1 MTRDEVRNLMH
12 DYYDNLLSAD
22 EKSRIESYLEEFE
35 DIAKEYELLRKL
47 LDKAQTLPIGIKTPK
62 SVLEKVSDE
71 LLTKSLEK
79 IESDKQ
85 KKLRELTE
93 NTEKEGEKRKK
104 LKKIGGITSSQIS
117 EPSSVSSKKFPKKIL
132 IIVLVLLLCIAG
144 YFAYDYLITNL
155 PWQLRAEYG
164 QYQIG
169 PNISSK
175 QTLNEQEVLS
185 TLDSSKV
192 ALTVPNA
199 GRIELRSFSSVQLI
213 KGKDKDNIISLLSGK
228 LYAECKIDDPRLT
241 IKTLPVNIIAK
252 GGDFSVDVDDQGD
265 VNVKTQNGIVLLE
278 SSKEKLLLIQD
289 HVCKVKPN
297 GNIGIPYHID
307 AAPELV
313 QLIYAASFD
322 EQKVFN
328 PAQILALA
336 TPLDGITL
344 LYLIKEINNRSD
356 RSAIYQKLSE
366 FYPPPPGITQE
377 GIINLNE
384 EMFETWLN
392 DIEWQI

>member
-12 DYYDNLLSAD
+12 DYFDDLLSAD
-22 EKSRIESYLEEFE
+22 ERSTIESYLEEFD

-47 LDKAQTLPIGIKTPK
+47 LDKAQTLPIGIKTPDTILK
-62 SVLEKVSDE
+62 KVSDE

-104 LKKIGGITSSQIS
+104 LKKNGGVTSSQIS
-117 EPSSVSSKKFPKKIL
+117 EPSSVASKKFPKKIF
-132 IIVLVLLLCIAG
+132 IIALVILLCIAG
-144 YFAYDYLITNL
+144 YFAYDYFVTNL

-175 QTLNEQEVLS
+175 QVLDEQEILS

-192 ALTVPNA
+192 AVTIPNA
-199 GRIELRSFSSVQLI
+199 GRIELRSFSSIRLI

-228 LYAECKIDDPRLT
+228 LDAKCKIDDPRLT

-252 GGDFSVDVDDQGD
+252 GGNFSVGVGDQGD
-265 VNVKTQNGIVLLE
+265 VNVKTQNGIVQLE
-278 SSKEKLLLIQD
+278 SSKEKLILIQD
-289 HVCKVKPN
+289 HSCKVMPN

-307 AAPELV
+307 AEPEFVKLV
-313 QLIYAASFD
+313 LNISFD
-322 EQKVFN
+322 EQEIFN

-344 LYLIKEINNRSD
+344 LYLIKEIKNPSD
-356 RSAIYQKLSE
+356 RLTVYQKLVE
-366 FYPPPPGITQE
+366 FYPPPPGITQQ
-377 GIINLNE
+377 GIINLDP
-384 EMFETWLN
+384 EMYEIWLN